1 MVAVEIR
8 RSARSWRAAAVGLAL
23 GALTGCTGAPPD
35 PAATSSRSPAA
46 SPPVTSTP
54 AGPAPTPSGAV
65 STSPPAGPSTDPPPV
80 RFDVAR
86 TMADVRHLA
95 DRIGPRLATDASY
108 RRAGRW
114 VAARFR
120 DLGYDVARPSFPVPA
135 GDSWGVPVDAGRSF
149 NVEAAPAGFDATRP
163 HRVVGAHLDTV
174 AVAPGAEDNAS
185 GVAVLLELARLAAAD
200 EPSLPTVF
208 VAFGAEEPR
217 GPGDD
222 QHHFGSRRYVATMG
236 AAERR
241 ALRAMA
247 SLDRVGVGTVVPVC
261 TGPLS
266 PDVVQRTVLRT
277 ARRLGVPTTRART
290 PPATTGRSRRPATR
304 SCGSAAPAMRPTTR
318 PATSP
323 RSSPHASSAAPA
335 GSPGRGSLRTG
346 RPDRS
351 SRRAG
356 AAWAARRATGR
367 SAA

>member
-1 MVAVEIR
+1 MVVVEIR
-8 RSARSWRAAAVGLAL
+8 RSARFRRAAAVGLAL
-23 GALTGCTGAPPD
+23 GALAGCTGAAPD
-35 PAATSSRSPAA
+35 PAATSRSAAA
-46 SPPVTSTP
+46 SPPVTTTP
-54 AGPAPTPSGAV
+54 TGPAPTPSGAV
-65 STSPPAGPSTDPPPV
+65 SAAPPTGPPTDPPPV

-86 TMADVRHLA
+86 AVADVRHLA
-95 DRIGPRLATDASY
+95 DRVGPRLATDASY

-120 DLGYDVARPSFPVPA
+120 DLGYDVVRQSFPVPA
-135 GDSWGVPVDAGRSF
+135 GDSWGVRVEAGRSF
-149 NVEAAPAGFDATRP
+149 NVEATPPGFEASRP

-200 EPSLPTVF
+200 EPPLPTVF

-222 QHHFGSRRYVATMG
+222 QHHYGSRHYVATMG

-241 ALRAMA
+241 VLRAMA

-277 ARRLGVPTTRART
+277 ARRLGVPTTPCENTASDHWSFEKAGYPVVRFGSTSYAAYHSARDV
-290 PPATTGRSRRPATR
+290 ASVV
-304 SCGSAAPAMRPTTR
+304 
-318 PATSP
+318 SP
-323 RSSPHASSAAPA
+323 RQL
-335 GSPGRGSLRTG
+335 GRTG
-346 RPDRS
+346 RL
-351 SRRAG
+351 
-356 AAWAARRATGR
+356 AWAWLAQNR
-367 SAA
+367 